1 MKEVGERALD
11 GGHARRAGEAEK
23 ARLRETFVRLCEIES
38 PSGQERGIAEAV
50 RAELEALGLEV
61 REDGTASETGSECGN
76 LVARIEAPEGSRTIM
91 LAAHLDTVPLAD
103 RVEVECVDGV
113 YTNRRDAILGA
124 DNKAAVA
131 VLLELARLYR
141 GGTSVGCELVFTT
154 CEEIGLRGAK
164 ALDAS
169 HLRSEFGYVLDHA
182 SPIGELIVAA
192 PTYYQIKAD
201 FRGRSAH
208 SGIRPEEG
216 RSAIVA
222 AAKAVEALRLGRID
236 EETTANVGRIE
247 GGTATNVV
255 PAHCHVDTE
264 VRSLDDGKARKLVAE
279 VVDAFSWAASTTE
292 TDVDT
297 TIEEQFHAYR
307 IPASDPCLAAA
318 AAALSDCGVQPAYK
332 PTGGGSD
339 ANAFEAKGFR
349 CVNIANGTEA
359 NHTPDESVSAAA
371 LELMLDVSLNL
382 LERAARVG
390 AAAA

>member
-1 MKEVGERALD
+1 VTALE
-11 GGHARRAGEAEK
+11 GYGSVRRAGDAEK
-23 ARLRETFVRLCEIES
+23 ARLGETFVRLCEIES
-38 PSGQERGIAEAV
+38 PSGRERAVADAV

-61 REDGTASETGSECGN
+61 VEDDTTGQTGAACGN
-76 LVARIEAPEGSRTIM
+76 LVARLAGPEGSRTVL

-103 RVEVECVDGV
+103 SIEVECVDGV
-113 YTNRRDAILGA
+113 YTNRRQAILGA

-131 VLLELARLYR
+131 VLLELARLNK
-141 GGTSVGCELVFTT
+141 GGAPVGCELVFTT

-164 ALDAS
+164 AFDAS
-169 HLRSEFGYVLDHA
+169 KLQSEFGYVLDHA

-216 RSAIVA
+216 RSAVVA

-236 EETTANVGRIE
+236 EDTTANVGRIE

-255 PAHCHVDTE
+255 PARCHLDME
-264 VRSLDDGKARKLVAE
+264 VRSLDDAKARQAVAE
-279 VVDAFSWAASTTE
+279 VVDTLSWAASSTE

-318 AAALSDCGVQPAYK
+318 AAALRDCGVEPTFK

-359 NHTPDESVSAAA
+359 NHTPDECVSIAA
-371 LELMLDVSLNL
+371 LELMLDVTLNL
-382 LERAARVG
+382 LAHAAKVG
-390 AAAA
+390 AAE